1 MARPNLLKEGNSY
14 TFRSYFEMPYE
25 TDEVLSAFNVSL
37 ISKKL
42 LLPRSA
48 VLAETVEMLKT
59 RLEAVLGVVELANEM
74 ARREILVSPVLTQVV
89 LWSGSRL
96 RIEYPLM
103 VSDQLKGKL
112 DYLVEGSHRLLV
124 IEAKNDDLSRG
135 FTQLSVELIALSQR
149 ESTPSESA
157 QSLLYGAVTI
167 GNVWLFGW
175 LDVSTQTVYRD
186 TSLYSVPND
195 LQAVMEIL
203 MGILSADQ
211 LATA

>member
-1 MARPNLLKEGNSY
+1 MARPDLLKEGDSY

-25 TDEVLSAFNVSL
+25 TDEILSAFDVSL
-37 ISKKL
+37 VSKKL
-42 LLPRSA
+42 SLPRTE
-48 VLAETVEMLKT
+48 VPNETVESLKT
-59 RLEAVLGVVELANEM
+59 RLEALLGVVELASET
-74 ARREILVSPVLTQVV
+74 ARREIMVSPVLTQVV

-96 RIEYPLM
+96 RIEYPL
-103 VSDQLKGKL
+103 VINEQLKGKL

-135 FTQLSVELIALSQR
+135 FTQLCVELIALSRR
-149 ESTPSESA
+149 EST

-167 GNVWLFGW
+167 GNIWLFGW
-175 LDVSTQTVYRD
+175 LDASAQTVYRD

-195 LQAVMEIL
+195 LQDVMEIL